1 MHLTPRGVGDG
12 VACAGLS
19 ELAIDDV
26 FANGNRNNQPA
37 VPASLN
43 PVKLG

>member
-1 MHLTPRGVGDG
+1 MHLTLRGVGDG
-12 VACAGLS
+12 VACAGRS